1 MAQTAKHP
9 WLMIVSLLVFMAAAG
24 TMVFFGA
31 RMAMFR
37 AAERDL
43 AKPVMATVLTVD
55 ERISTDSEGKTT
67 RYYSFMVEMDLGGR
81 IVERQ
86 LVAANFEP
94 DDIWFNRDQ
103 IDLALFREGGV
114 VDVLTRPDLDYRT
127 TPADWTS
134 AYLTAI
140 ILMAFGGFILAFLSL
155 WSWLAFR

>member
-1 MAQTAKHP
+1 
-9 WLMIVSLLVFMAAAG
+9 MILSLGLFVLVAA

-31 RMAMFR
+31 RMATFR

-43 AKPVMATVLTVD
+43 ARPIMATVLNVD
-55 ERISTDSEGKTT
+55 QRTSTDSEGKSTT
-67 RYYSFMVEMDLGGR
+67 YYSFMVEMNLGGR

-94 DDIWFNRDQ
+94 DDIWFNSDQ
-103 IDLALFREGGV
+103 IDLGLYRTDGRVE
-114 VDVLTRPDLDYRT
+114 VLTRPDLDYRT
-127 TPADWTS
+127 TPADWMS

-140 ILMAFGGFILAFLSL
+140 ILIAFGGFILAFLSL